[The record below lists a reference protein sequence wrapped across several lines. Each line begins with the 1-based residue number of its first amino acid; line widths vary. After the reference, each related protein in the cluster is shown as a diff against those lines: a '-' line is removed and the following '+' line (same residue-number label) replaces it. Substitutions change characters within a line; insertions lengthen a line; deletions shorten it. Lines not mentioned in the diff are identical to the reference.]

1 MYDLKSLLTVICY
14 MLTDKKIHNE
24 RYLRSEVCYK
34 KEDLRKLQRDDGFDF
49 TIVILIRVKCNI
61 ISENRINFY

>member
-1 MYDLKSLLTVICY
+1 
-14 MLTDKKIHNE
+14 MLTDKKIRNE